1 LLRVTDKHVHN
12 IKRCALL
19 IHCIQV
25 LCHDCEAY
33 TTVPYHFCYH
43 KCGACGSYNTRVEEQ
58 TQGAAP
64 KLDLDDETSESET
77 AATETAQS
85 ETAANVTG
93 VTAMEL

>member
-1 LLRVTDKHVHN
+1 MFTIPLSLTAPVMYT
-12 IKRCALL
+12 CT
-19 IHCIQV
+19 QV

-64 KLDLDDETSESET
+64 KLDLDVETSESET
-77 AATETAQS
+77 VAAETVNS
-85 ETAANVTG
+85 ETANSDTV
-93 VTAMEL
+93 AMEL